1 MHAISILLAAAAAF
15 AAPTATAEGR
25 IVNVYSSR
33 HYPVDEQIH
42 AAFTQKTGIKVQHVQ
57 VKEAAQLIERV
68 KAEGAG
74 GSADVVVTADVG
86 NLWRAEDAG
95 ILQPSEVPGAKE
107 ALAPELR
114 HPQGL
119 WYGLSQRARIIV
131 YNKTK
136 VKDGEIERYE
146 DLADPK
152 WKGRVLVRS
161 SSHVY
166 NQSLIASLVQHLGEQ
181 KAGAW
186 TGAIAGNL
194 ARKPEGGDTDQI
206 KATAAGVG
214 DVAIVNSYYLA
225 RLMRSKDTADQAVVA
240 KLGYVFPNQH
250 DRGTHVNLSGA
261 GVAKH
266 SKHPG
271 EATAYIAF
279 LLTPEVQRL
288 YATDNGEFPTV
299 TSLKGEANL
308 LPFAPFKAD
317 TTSLATI
324 GKLTPVAVK
333 LTDQSQWR

>member
-1 MHAISILLAAAAAF
+1 MHSISILLAFAAAL
-15 AAPTATAEGR
+15 AAQTATANER

-95 ILQPSEVPGAKE
+95 ILQPSEVPGGKE

-131 YNKTK
+131 YNKAK
-136 VKDGEIERYE
+136 VKDGEVKSYE

-181 KAGAW
+181 KAAAW

-225 RLMRSKDTADQAVVA
+225 RLMRSKDAADQAVVA
-240 KLGYVFPNQH
+240 KLGYVFPNQN

-266 SKHPG
+266 AKHPS
-271 EATAYIAF
+271 EAAAYIAF

-288 YATDNGEFPTV
+288 YATENGEFPTV
-299 TSLKGEANL
+299 TALAGETKL